1 MIIKDNFNLSY
12 DLSGNPV
19 LTIPKFHIRNTDR
32 NILLKSV
39 ERLII
44 SATEKMTFSDD
55 RDGYPAADIVGICKS
70 DVNDGSV
77 HHDRYIYGM
86 DCSVR

>member
-12 DLSGNPV
+12 DLSGNLV

-39 ERLII
+39 ERLIR

-55 RDGYPAADIVGICKS
+55 WDGDPAADIVGICRS

-77 HHDRYIYGM
+77 HHDRDIYGLE
-86 DCSVR
+86 

>member
-12 DLSGNPV
+12 DLSGNLV
-19 LTIPKFHIRNTDR
+19 LTIPKFYIRNTER

-39 ERLII
+39 ERLIR
-44 SATEKMTFSDD
+44 SATEKISLSGDWNGD
-55 RDGYPAADIVGICKS
+55 PAADIVGICES

-77 HHDRYIYGM
+77 HHDRYIYGLE
-86 DCSVR
+86 